1 VQIFSNYYVILL
13 YFLYIFP
20 IERPIFCVK
29 NSKSTYNMQKYLLM
43 SKFFHIFAGDFELE
57 DVNPSHPRRKTG
69 AQRSVS
75 VDIWKEN

>member
-1 VQIFSNYYVILL
+1 
-13 YFLYIFP
+13 
-20 IERPIFCVK
+20 
-29 NSKSTYNMQKYLLM
+29 MQKYLLM

-57 DVNPSHPRRKTG
+57 GVNPSHPRRKTG